1 MFVGPL
7 PAARVV
13 TMPVDQS
20 LVGRE
25 FPAPAPLTV
34 TSERVGAFAAAVGHP
49 GAGLESVPPT
59 FPIVLAFDAM
69 QAFLDAEQ
77 IDLHRIVHGEQRFA
91 YARPLAVG
99 DELSA
104 TLTVTG
110 LRQIGAADVIATTSE
125 ITDASGAVVCTGKA
139 TLVHASG
146 AGADQ

>member
-1 MFVGPL
+1 
-7 PAARVV
+7 
-13 TMPVDQS
+13 MPVDPS

-34 TSERVGAFAAAVGHP
+34 TTERVGAFAAAVGHP
-49 GAGLESVPPT
+49 APPGGSGEVVPPT

-69 QAFLDAEQ
+69 QAFLDAER

-91 YARPLAVG
+91 YERPLAIG

-104 TLTVTG
+104 VLTVTG
-110 LRQIGAADVIATTSE
+110 LRQIGGADIIATASE

-139 TLVHASG
+139 TLVHSSG
-146 AGADQ
+146 GAAQ

>member
-1 MFVGPL
+1 
-7 PAARVV
+7 
-13 TMPVDQS
+13 MPVDPS

-25 FPAPAPLTV
+25 FPAPAPLNV
-34 TSERVGAFAAAVGHP
+34 TAERVSAFAAAVGHP
-49 GAGLESVPPT
+49 GDPLESVPPT

-69 QAFLDAEQ
+69 QAFLAAER

-110 LRQIGAADVIATTSE
+110 LRQIGAADVIATASE
-125 ITDASGAVVCTGKA
+125 ITDATGAVVCTGKA
-139 TLVHASG
+139 TLVHSSG
-146 AGADQ
+146 AEAGR

>member
-1 MFVGPL
+1 
-7 PAARVV
+7 
-13 TMPVDQS
+13 MPVDPS

-34 TSERVGAFAAAVGHP
+34 TADRVGAFAAAVGHP
-49 GAGLESVPPT
+49 GGSDGVVPPT

-91 YARPLAVG
+91 YVRPLVAG

-110 LRQIGAADVIATTSE
+110 LRQIGAADIIATTSE
-125 ITDASGAVVCTGKA
+125 ITDATGAVVCTGKA
-139 TLVHASG
+139 TLLHSSG
-146 AGADQ
+146 SEAAQ

>member
-1 MFVGPL
+1 
-7 PAARVV
+7 
-13 TMPVDQS
+13 MPVDPS

-34 TSERVGAFAAAVGHP
+34 TAERVGAFATAVGHP
-49 GAGLESVPPT
+49 GSDVPPT

-91 YARPLAVG
+91 YARPLAMG
-99 DELSA
+99 DELTA

-110 LRQIGAADVIATTSE
+110 LRQIGGADIIATASE
-125 ITDASGAVVCTGKA
+125 ITDATGAVVCTGKA
-139 TLVHASG
+139 TLVHSSG
-146 AGADQ
+146 SEAGP